1 MAFKMRAGSEG
12 PMKKNYPA
20 AFKKEDGKDGKI
32 KKGRKQTEV
41 RKLGAI
47 KQTEVRKL
55 AKDTRTDS
63 QKARDKRE
71 LERQTRIQTNFQ
83 KNAEKSKKN
92 KQYQLERLGYFQ
104 DDDGKMV
111 YPYGKPTHKTLK
123 KKEK

>member
-71 LERQTRIQTNFQ
+71 LERQTRIQGNIQ
-83 KNAEKSKKN
+83 KSAERSRKR
-92 KQYQLERLGYFQ
+92 KQMELKELGFFQ
-104 DDDGKMV
+104 DDDGKIV
-111 YPYGKPTHKTLK
+111 RPFGPTHKTLK
-123 KKEK
+123 KKSK

>member
-32 KKGRKQTEV
+32 KKGR
-41 RKLGAI
+41 

-83 KNAEKSKKN
+83 KNAEKSKKS

-123 KKEK
+123 KKSK